1 MSGARAEVGVAGAR
15 ALVTGARGFAGRHL
29 SALLRASG
37 CEVWELDRTPPAA
50 ADAAAAADRQPTG
63 DVGDFAFLREL
74 AAAARPDLVFHLAAV
89 TAARAAGP
97 DDHRIFEVNV
107 LGTRVLLEALVAAGL
122 RPRVLVTSSS
132 SVYGAPPRAAQPI
145 VEETPL
151 APQTLYAASKC
162 AQETL
167 ALTYGRMYGL
177 PVVVTRAFNH
187 TGPGEGPEFAVSGF
201 ARQLAAA
208 ERAAQPPVVR
218 VGNLDSVRDF
228 SDVRDVVRG
237 YLAAATRG
245 EPGECYNVCS
255 GEPRTM
261 AEILDGLRALA
272 RLPVRI
278 EADPGRLQ
286 PSDVP
291 YQCGSFAKLEGRT
304 GWRPAIAFTQTLG
317 DLLDHWRAAPEAGPR
332 P

>member
-1 MSGARAEVGVAGAR
+1 VSGSAAPRR
-15 ALVTGARGFAGRHL
+15 ALVTGARGFGGRHL
-29 SALLRASG
+29 VAHLQTAG
-37 CEVWELDRTPPAA
+37 HEVWEVDQSAPDGAA
-50 ADAAAAADRQPTG
+50 AGAGGRAATG
-63 DVGDFAFLREL
+63 DVCDFTFLREL
-74 AAAARPDLVFHLAAV
+74 AERARPDVVFHLAAL

-97 DDHRIFEVNV
+97 DDHRLYEVNV
-107 LGTRVLLEALVAAGL
+107 LGTRVLLEALVAADL

-132 SVYGAPPRAAQPI
+132 AVYGAPPRAAQPI
-145 VEETPL
+145 AEDAPL

-167 ALTYGRMYGL
+167 ALTYGRMHGL

-187 TGPGEGPEFAVSGF
+187 TGPGERPEFAVSGF
-201 ARQLAAA
+201 ARQIAAV
-208 ERAAQPPVVR
+208 ERGARPPTVR
-218 VGNLDSVRDF
+218 VGNLESVRDF

-237 YLAAATRG
+237 YLEAALRG

-261 AEILDGLRALA
+261 AEILEGLRALA
-272 RLPVRI
+272 RVPVRI
-278 EADPGRLQ
+278 EVDPARLQ

-304 GWRPAIAFTQTLG
+304 GWRPGIAFTQTLK
-317 DLLDHWRAAPEAGPR
+317 DLLDYWRAAPATEPQT
-332 P
+332 

>member
-1 MSGARAEVGVAGAR
+1 MSPPAAPPR
-15 ALVTGARGFAGRHL
+15 ALVTGARGFGGRHL
-29 SALLRASG
+29 VAHLRAAG
-37 CEVWELDRTPPAA
+37 YEVWEVDQSPPG
-50 ADAAAAADRQPTG
+50 AAAAGEDPRAATG
-63 DVGDFAFLREL
+63 DVRDFAFLHGL
-74 AAAARPDLVFHLAAV
+74 AAAARPDLVFHLAAL
-89 TAARAAGP
+89 TAAAAAGP
-97 DDHRIFEVNV
+97 DDHRLFEINV

-122 RPRVLVTSSS
+122 RPRVLVTGSSA
-132 SVYGAPPRAAQPI
+132 VYGAPARAAQPI

-167 ALTYGRMYGL
+167 ALTYGRLHGL

-187 TGPGEGPEFAVSGF
+187 TGPGERPEFAVSGF
-201 ARQLAAA
+201 ARQIAAA
-208 ERAAQPPVVR
+208 ERGAQPPVVR

-261 AEILDGLRALA
+261 AEILDGLLALA

-278 EADPGRLQ
+278 EVDPGRLQ

-304 GWRPAIAFTQTLG
+304 GWRPTIAFTQTLA
-317 DLLDHWRAAPEAGPR
+317 DLLEGWRAAPDAGPR
-332 P
+332 T